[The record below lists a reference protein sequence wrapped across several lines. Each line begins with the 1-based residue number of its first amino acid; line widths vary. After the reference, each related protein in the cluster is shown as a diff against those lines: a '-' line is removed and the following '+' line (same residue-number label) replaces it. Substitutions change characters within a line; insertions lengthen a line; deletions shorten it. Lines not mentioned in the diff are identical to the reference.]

1 MRRTIASIMVVGIA
15 CMGVSACSSEQA
27 AENMVNDALG
37 GSASVD
43 MGEDGEIR
51 VDTGDGSIEIGTGE
65 FPEGW
70 PADLTVIPGFTLAAA
85 SVTSDGL
92 SAQMVAEGDE
102 TEAVRTYALD
112 LQANQGWAVD
122 PSLPP
127 GANGMWALTKE
138 GKVVTM
144 FSAAAGDQT
153 VVIFSIADR

>member
-1 MRRTIASIMVVGIA
+1 MVVGIA
-15 CMGVSACSSEQA
+15 LVGVSACSSEQT

-43 MGEDGEIR
+43 MGEDGEVR
-51 VDTGDGSIEIGTGE
+51 VDTGDGSVDIGAGG

-70 PADLTVIPGFTLAAA
+70 PVDLTVIPGFTLAAS
-85 SVTSDGL
+85 SVTTEGL
-92 SAQMVAEGDE
+92 SAQMIAEGDE

-153 VVIFSIADR
+153 VVILSITDR

>member
-1 MRRTIASIMVVGIA
+1 
-15 CMGVSACSSEQA
+15 MGVSACSSEQA

-43 MGEDGEIR
+43 MDEDGEIS

-85 SVTSDGL
+85 SGTSDGF

-144 FSAAAGDQT
+144 FSATAGDQT

>member
-1 MRRTIASIMVVGIA
+1 MHRTIASIMVVGIA
-15 CMGVSACSSEQA
+15 LVGVSACSSEQT

-43 MGEDGEIR
+43 
-51 VDTGDGSIEIGTGE
+51 TGDGSVEIGAGG

-70 PADLTVIPGFTLAAA
+70 PVDLTVIPGFTLAVS
-85 SVTSDGL
+85 SVTTEGL
-92 SAQMVAEGDE
+92 SAQMIAEGDE

-153 VVIFSIADR
+153 VVIFSITDR

>member
-1 MRRTIASIMVVGIA
+1 
-15 CMGVSACSSEQA
+15 
-27 AENMVNDALG
+27 MVNDALG

-85 SVTSDGL
+85 SVTTDGL

>member
-1 MRRTIASIMVVGIA
+1 
-15 CMGVSACSSEQA
+15 
-27 AENMVNDALG
+27 
-37 GSASVD
+37 

-85 SVTSDGL
+85 SVTTDGL

>member
-15 CMGVSACSSEQA
+15 FMGVSACGSEQA
-27 AENMVNDALG
+27 AENTVNDALG

-102 TEAVRTYALD
+102 TEAVRTYAID